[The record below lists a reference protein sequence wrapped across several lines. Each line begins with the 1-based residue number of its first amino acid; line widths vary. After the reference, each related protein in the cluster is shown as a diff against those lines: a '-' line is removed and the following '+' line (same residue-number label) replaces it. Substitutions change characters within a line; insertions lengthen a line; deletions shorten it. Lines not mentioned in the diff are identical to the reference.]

1 MNESQT
7 RLDKIDPK
15 LKLAGWNVTDDSR
28 IITEYVIAKGKISFS
43 EKPKILKADY
53 ILSYKGVKLAI
64 VEAKSDELPVG
75 EGVMQAKLYA
85 QMMRIR
91 YSYATNGDE
100 IYEIDMETGTEG
112 LVPHFPSPDE
122 LWHRTF
128 GSVNE
133 WRDKFHAQPFY
144 IDEGRKLRY
153 YQEIAVNRVLEA
165 IATGENRILLTLA
178 TGTGK
183 TLLAFQ
189 IAWKLFH
196 TRWNLSCSLN
206 EAEMS
211 TVETRR
217 PRILFL
223 ADRNILANQ
232 AFNGFGGFSKMDE
245 NSVVRISPKSIK
257 KKGGIVPKNGSI
269 FFTIFQ
275 TFDTGEGEPHF
286 GQYPPDFF
294 DLIIIDE
301 CHRGGAND
309 ESRWRRIM
317 EYFAPAVQ
325 LGLTATPRR
334 DVNADTY
341 EYFGKPVFEYSLK
354 EGINDGYLTPFRH
367 VVLQSNIDNYLYQP
381 TDIIEDGDIDEVEKL
396 VKGKTYSE
404 TDFYQG
410 KIEIR
415 QRDEVR
421 VKEFMSQIGKTEKT
435 LVFCYTQA
443 HAAAIR
449 DMINQQKKVNN
460 ALYCVRVTANDGETG
475 ETYLKDF
482 QDNEKTIPTIL
493 TTSQKL
499 STGVDALN
507 VRNIVLMRPVNSMI
521 EFKQIIGRGTRCF
534 DGKFYFTIYDFV
546 EAYKKFADPAWDG
559 IPVCSKCGN
568 DPCTC
573 EKKTPPPPYPCPEC
587 GQTPCVCEP
596 IITDPCPVCG
606 KTPCVC
612 EKQIEP
618 CPKCGNLPC
627 TCPKKKMLKITLSD
641 GRTRQIQ
648 HIKTNFF
655 WDADG
660 KPISAQDFLEKMFGQ
675 LPEFF
680 NSEEEL
686 RQLWADPYTRKVLLG
701 KMADVG
707 YGEEVL
713 KAVQAIISAENSD
726 LYDVL
731 EYIAY
736 AKEPVERTH
745 RAGNAQN
752 HIYVGLN
759 DHQKEFVN
767 FVLAKYIESGVSEL
781 SIDNLPELL
790 KFKYGTALD
799 GINTLGNMQI
809 TQNTFVG
816 FQKYLYGA

>member
-1 MNESQT
+1 MNETQT

-28 IITEYVIAKGKISFS
+28 IITEYVIAKGKISQS

-64 VEAKSDELPVG
+64 VEAKSDEQIVG

-85 QMMRIR
+85 QMMHIR
-91 YSYATNGDE
+91 YTYATNGDE
-100 IYEIDMETGTEG
+100 MYEIDMETGTEG
-112 LVPHFPSPDE
+112 PVTEFPSPE
-122 LWHRTF
+122 NLWNRTF
-128 GSVNE
+128 GDVNK
-133 WRDKFHAQPFY
+133 WRDKFYAEPFY
-144 IDEGRKLRY
+144 IDEGKKLRY

-165 IATGENRILLTLA
+165 IANEKTRILLTLA

-183 TLLAFQ
+183 TMLAFQ
-189 IAWKLFH
+189 IAWKLYQ
-196 TRWNLSCSLN
+196 TRWNISKS
-206 EAEMS
+206 E
-211 TVETRR
+211 RR

-245 NSVVRISPKSIK
+245 NSVTRISPKSIK
-257 KKGGIVPKNGSI
+257 KKGGQVPKDASV

-275 TFDTGEGEPHF
+275 TFDSGDAEPHF
-286 GQYPPDFF
+286 GQYPQDFF
-294 DLIIIDE
+294 DFIIIDE
-301 CHRGGAND
+301 CHRGGASD

-317 EYFAPAVQ
+317 EYFSPAVQ

-341 EYFGKPVFEYSLK
+341 DYFGKPVFEYSLK

-367 VVLQSNIDNYLYQP
+367 VVLQSNIDNYVYQP
-381 TDIIEDGDIDEVEKL
+381 TDTIVDGDIDEVEKL
-396 VKGKTYSE
+396 VKGKTYVE

-410 KIEIR
+410 KIEIK
-415 QRDEVR
+415 QRDEAR
-421 VKEFMSQIGKTEKT
+421 VKEFMKNMGKTEKT
-435 LVFCYTQA
+435 LIFCYTQA

-449 DMINQQKKVNN
+449 DLINQQKKVNN
-460 ALYCVRVTANDGETG
+460 ALYCVRVTANDGEQG
-475 ETYLKDF
+475 ENYLKEF

-507 VRNIVLMRPVNSMI
+507 VRNIVLLRPINSMI

-559 IPVCSKCGN
+559 LPVCSKCGE

-573 EKKTPPPPYPCPEC
+573 EKKPQPYPCPEC
-587 GQTPCVCEP
+587 GEIPCVCE
-596 IITDPCPVCG
+596 TTTEPCPVCG
-606 KTPCVC
+606 QDPCTC
-612 EKQIEP
+612 PKQTEP

-627 TCPKKKMLKITLSD
+627 TCEKKRILKVNLSD

-648 HIKTNFF
+648 HIKTDFF

-675 LPEFF
+675 LPDFF
-680 NSEEEL
+680 SDEEEL
-686 RQLWADPYTRKVLLG
+686 RKTWSDPYTRKVLLG

-707 YGEEVL
+707 YDDEVL
-713 KAVQAIISAENSD
+713 KKVQTIINAENSD

-731 EYIAY
+731 EYIAF
-736 AKEPVERTH
+736 AKEPVERAH
-745 RAGNAQN
+745 RAGNAQS

-759 DHQKEFVN
+759 DRQKEFVN

-790 KFKYGTALD
+790 KFKYGTAMD
-799 GINTLGNMQI
+799 GIRELGDIQI

>member
-15 LKLAGWNVTDDSR
+15 LKQAGWNVTDDSR
-28 IITEYVIAKGKISFS
+28 IITEYVIAKGKISIS
-43 EKPKILKADY
+43 EKQKILKADY

-91 YSYATNGDE
+91 YTYATNGNE
-100 IYEIDMETGTEG
+100 IYEIDMETGEE
-112 LVPHFPSPDE
+112 VPVAEFPSPE
-122 LWHRTF
+122 NLWNRTF
-128 GSVNE
+128 GDVNK
-133 WRDKFHAQPFY
+133 WRDKFYAEPFY
-144 IDEGRKLRY
+144 IDEGKKLRY

-165 IATGENRILLTLA
+165 IANEKTRILLTLA

-189 IAWKLFH
+189 IAWKLYQ
-196 TRWNLSCSLN
+196 TRWNISKS
-206 EAEMS
+206 E
-211 TVETRR
+211 RR

-245 NSVVRISPKSIK
+245 NSVTRISPKSIK
-257 KKGGIVPKNGSI
+257 KKGGQVPKNASV

-275 TFDTGEGEPHF
+275 TFDSGEAEPHF
-286 GQYPPDFF
+286 GQYPQDFF
-294 DLIIIDE
+294 DFIIIDE
-301 CHRGGAND
+301 CHRGGASD

-317 EYFAPAVQ
+317 EYFSPAVQ

-341 EYFGKPVFEYSLK
+341 DYFGKPVFEYSLK

-367 VVLQSNIDNYLYQP
+367 VVLQSNIDNYVYQP
-381 TDIIEDGDIDEVEKL
+381 TDTIVDGDIDEVEKL
-396 VKGKTYSE
+396 VKGKTYVE

-410 KIEIR
+410 KIEIK
-415 QRDEVR
+415 QRDEAR
-421 VKEFMSQIGKTEKT
+421 VKEFMKNMGKTEKT
-435 LVFCYTQA
+435 LIFCYTQA

-449 DMINQQKKVNN
+449 DLINQQKKVNN
-460 ALYCVRVTANDGETG
+460 ALYCVRVTANDGEQG
-475 ETYLKDF
+475 ENYLKEF

-507 VRNIVLMRPVNSMI
+507 VRNIVLLRPINSMI

-534 DGKFYFTIYDFV
+534 DGKFYFTIFDFV

-559 IPVCSKCGN
+559 LPVCSKCGE

-573 EKKTPPPPYPCPEC
+573 EKKPQPYPCPEC
-587 GQTPCVCEP
+587 GEIPCVCE
-596 IITDPCPVCG
+596 TTTEPCPVCG
-606 KTPCVC
+606 QDPCTC
-612 EKQIEP
+612 PKQTEP

-627 TCPKKKMLKITLSD
+627 TCVKKRSLIVNLSD

-648 HIKTNFF
+648 HIKTDFF
-655 WDADG
+655 WNADG

-675 LPEFF
+675 LPNFF
-680 NSEEEL
+680 SDEEEL
-686 RQLWADPYTRKVLLG
+686 RKTWSDPYTRKVLLG

-707 YGEEVL
+707 YDDEVL
-713 KAVQAIISAENSD
+713 KKVQTIINAENSD

-731 EYIAY
+731 EYIAF
-736 AKEPVERTH
+736 AKEPIERVQ
-745 RAGNAQN
+745 RANTAQV
-752 HIYVGLN
+752 HGYIGLN
-759 DHQKEFVN
+759 EKQKEFIN
-767 FVLAKYIESGVSEL
+767 FVLAKYIESGVNEL
-781 SIDNLPELL
+781 SVENLPELL
-790 KFKYGTALD
+790 KFKYGTAMD
-799 GINTLGNMQI
+799 GIRELGDIQI

>member
-15 LKLAGWNVTDDSR
+15 LKLSGWNVTDDSR
-28 IITEYVIAKGKISFS
+28 IITEYVIAKGKISQS

-64 VEAKSDELPVG
+64 VEAKSDEQVVG

-85 QMMRIR
+85 QMMHIR
-91 YSYATNGDE
+91 YTYATNGDE
-100 IYEIDMETGTEG
+100 IYEIDRKTGTEG
-112 LVPHFPSPDE
+112 LVAHFPTPDE
-122 LWHRTF
+122 LWNRTF
-128 GSVNE
+128 GDVNH
-133 WRDKFHAQPFY
+133 WRDAFFAEPFY
-144 IDEGRKLRY
+144 IDDNKKPRY
-153 YQEIAVNRVLEA
+153 YQELAVNRALEA
-165 IATGENRILLTLA
+165 IAAGKPRILLTLA

-183 TLLAFQ
+183 TFIAFQ

-196 TRWNLSCSLN
+196 TRWNINKSDL
-206 EAEMS
+206 
-211 TVETRR
+211 R

-232 AFNGFGGFSKMDE
+232 ATNDFGGFSKMDE
-245 NSVVRISPKSIK
+245 NTIARISPKSIK
-257 KKGGIVPKNGSI
+257 KKGGRVPKNAAV

-275 TFDTGEGEPHF
+275 TFDSGETEPHF

-309 ESRWRRIM
+309 EGRWRRIM

-341 EYFGKPVFEYSLK
+341 EYFGKPVYEYSLK

-367 VVLQSNIDNYLYQP
+367 VVLQSNIDNYVYQP
-381 TDIIEDGDIDEVEKL
+381 TDTIVDGDIDEVEKL
-396 VKGKTYSE
+396 VKGKTYVE

-410 KIEIR
+410 KIEIK
-415 QRDEVR
+415 QRDEAR
-421 VKEFMSQIGKTEKT
+421 VKEFMKNMGKTEKT
-435 LVFCYTQA
+435 LIFCYTQA

-449 DMINQQKKVNN
+449 DLINQQKKVNN
-460 ALYCVRVTANDGETG
+460 ALYCVRVTANDGEQG
-475 ETYLKDF
+475 ENYLKEF

-507 VRNIVLMRPVNSMI
+507 VRNIVLLRPINSMI

-559 IPVCSKCGN
+559 LPVCSKCGE

-573 EKKTPPPPYPCPEC
+573 EKKPQPYPCPEC
-587 GQTPCVCEP
+587 GEIPCVCE
-596 IITDPCPVCG
+596 TTTEPCPVCG
-606 KTPCVC
+606 QDPCTC
-612 EKQIEP
+612 PKQTEP

-627 TCPKKKMLKITLSD
+627 TCEKKRILKVNLSD

-648 HIKTNFF
+648 HIKTDFF

-675 LPEFF
+675 LPDFF
-680 NSEEEL
+680 SDEEEL
-686 RQLWADPYTRKVLLG
+686 RKTWSDPYTRKVLLG

-707 YGEEVL
+707 YDDEVL
-713 KAVQAIISAENSD
+713 KKVQTIINAENSD

-731 EYIAY
+731 EYIAF
-736 AKEPVERTH
+736 AKEPIERVQ
-745 RAGNAQN
+745 RANTAQA
-752 HIYVGLN
+752 HGYIGLN
-759 DHQKEFVN
+759 EKQKEFIN
-767 FVLAKYIESGVSEL
+767 FVLAKYIESGVNEL
-781 SIDNLPELL
+781 SIENLPELL
-790 KFKYGTALD
+790 KFKYGTAMD
-799 GINTLGNMQI
+799 GIRELGDIQI

>member
-28 IITEYVIAKGKISFS
+28 IITEYVIAKGKISQS

-64 VEAKSDELPVG
+64 VEAKSDEQIVG

-85 QMMRIR
+85 QMMHIR
-91 YSYATNGDE
+91 YTYATNGDE
-100 IYEIDMETGTEG
+100 MYEIDMETGTEG
-112 LVPHFPSPDE
+112 LVPHFPTPDE
-122 LWHRTF
+122 LWNRTF
-128 GSVNE
+128 GDVNK
-133 WRDKFHAQPFY
+133 WRDAFFAEPFY
-144 IDEGRKLRY
+144 IDDNKKPRY
-153 YQEIAVNRVLEA
+153 YQELAVNRALEA
-165 IATGENRILLTLA
+165 IAAGKQRILLTLA

-183 TLLAFQ
+183 TFIAFQ
-189 IAWKLFH
+189 IAWKLFR
-196 TRWNLSCSLN
+196 TRWNISKSAL
-206 EAEMS
+206 
-211 TVETRR
+211 R

-232 AFNGFGGFSKMDE
+232 ATNDFGGFSKLDE
-245 NSVVRISPKSIK
+245 NTIARISPKSIK
-257 KKGGIVPKNGSI
+257 KKGGRVPKNAAV

-275 TFDTGEGEPHF
+275 TFDSGETEPHF

-309 ESRWRRIM
+309 EGRWRRIM

-341 EYFGKPVFEYSLK
+341 EYFGKPVYEYSLK

-367 VVLQSNIDNYLYQP
+367 VVMQSNIDNYLYQP
-381 TDIIEDGDIDEVEKL
+381 TDIIEDGDIEEVEKL

-421 VKEFMSQIGKTEKT
+421 VKEFMKCIGKTEKT

-449 DMINQQKKVNN
+449 DLINQQTQVKNP
-460 ALYCVRVTANDGETG
+460 LYCVRVTSNDGAQG
-475 ETYLKDF
+475 ETYLNEFK
-482 QDNEKTIPTIL
+482 DNEKTIPTIL

-507 VRNIVLMRPVNSMI
+507 IRNIILLRPINSMI
-521 EFKQIIGRGTRCF
+521 EFKQIVGRGTRCF
-534 DGKFYFTIYDFV
+534 DGKFYFTVYDFV
-546 EAYKKFADPAWDG
+546 EAYKKYADPAWDG
-559 IPVCSKCGN
+559 LPVCSKCGN

-573 EKKTPPPPYPCPEC
+573 NKPPQPYPCEVC
-587 GQTPCVCEP
+587 GQTPCVCET
-596 IITDPCPVCG
+596 ILTDPCLVCG
-606 KTPCVC
+606 KVPCVC

-618 CPKCGNLPC
+618 CPACGNLPC
-627 TCPKKKMLKITLSD
+627 TCPKKKALKIKLSD
-641 GRTRQIQ
+641 GRVRQIQ
-648 HIKTNFF
+648 HIKTNYF

-675 LPEFF
+675 LPGFF
-680 NSEEEL
+680 SSEEEL
-686 RQLWADPYTRKVLLG
+686 RQIWADPYTRKVLLG

-713 KAVQAIISAENSD
+713 KNVQTIINAENSD

-736 AKEPVERTH
+736 AKEPVERAH
-745 RAGNAQN
+745 RAGIAQN
-752 HIYVGLN
+752 HVYIGLN
-759 DHQKEFVN
+759 DRQKEFVN
-767 FVLAKYIESGVSEL
+767 FVLSKYIESGVNEL

-790 KFKYGTALD
+790 KFKYGTAMD
-799 GINTLGNMQI
+799 GIRELGNIQI

>member
-15 LKLAGWNVTDDSR
+15 LKQAGWNVTDDSR
-28 IITEYVIAKGKISFS
+28 IITEYVIAKGKISIS
-43 EKPKILKADY
+43 EKQKILKADY

-91 YSYATNGDE
+91 YAYATNGNE
-100 IYEIDMETGTEG
+100 IYEIDRKTGEEGPVTE
-112 LVPHFPSPDE
+112 FPSPE
-122 LWHRTF
+122 ILWNRTF
-128 GSVNE
+128 GDVNE
-133 WRDKFHAQPFY
+133 WRDKFYAEPFY
-144 IDEGRKLRY
+144 IDEGKKLRY

-165 IATGENRILLTLA
+165 IANEKIRILLTLA

-183 TLLAFQ
+183 TMLAFQ
-189 IAWKLFH
+189 IAWKLYQ
-196 TRWNLSCSLN
+196 TRWNISKS
-206 EAEMS
+206 E
-211 TVETRR
+211 RR

-245 NSVVRISPKSIK
+245 NSVTRISPKSIK
-257 KKGGIVPKNGSI
+257 KKGGQVPKNASV

-275 TFDTGEGEPHF
+275 TFDSGDAEPHF
-286 GQYPPDFF
+286 GQYPQDFF
-294 DLIIIDE
+294 DFIIIDE
-301 CHRGGAND
+301 CHRGGASD

-317 EYFAPAVQ
+317 EYFSPAVQ

-341 EYFGKPVFEYSLK
+341 DYFGKPVFEYSLK

-367 VVLQSNIDNYLYQP
+367 VVLQSNIDNYVYQP
-381 TDIIEDGDIDEVEKL
+381 TDTIVDGDIDEVEKL
-396 VKGKTYSE
+396 VKGKTYVE

-410 KIEIR
+410 KIEIK
-415 QRDEVR
+415 QRDEAR
-421 VKEFMSQIGKTEKT
+421 VKEFMKNMGKTEKT
-435 LVFCYTQA
+435 LIFCYTQA

-449 DMINQQKKVNN
+449 DLINQQKKVNN
-460 ALYCVRVTANDGETG
+460 ALYCVRVTANDGEQG
-475 ETYLKDF
+475 ENYLKEF

-507 VRNIVLMRPVNSMI
+507 VRNIVLLRPINSMI

-534 DGKFYFTIYDFV
+534 DGKSYFTIYDFV

-559 IPVCSKCGN
+559 LPVCSKCGE

-573 EKKTPPPPYPCPEC
+573 EKKPQPYPCPEC
-587 GQTPCVCEP
+587 GEIPCVCE
-596 IITDPCPVCG
+596 TTTEPCPVCG
-606 KTPCVC
+606 QDPCTC
-612 EKQIEP
+612 PKQTEP

-627 TCPKKKMLKITLSD
+627 TCVKKRSLIVNLSD

-648 HIKTNFF
+648 HIKTDFF

-675 LPEFF
+675 LPDFF
-680 NSEEEL
+680 SDEEEL
-686 RQLWADPYTRKVLLG
+686 RKTWSDPYTRKVLLG

-707 YGEEVL
+707 YDDEVL
-713 KAVQAIISAENSD
+713 KKVQTIINAENSD

-731 EYIAY
+731 EYIAF
-736 AKEPVERTH
+736 AKEPIERLQ
-745 RAGNAQN
+745 RANTAQA
-752 HIYVGLN
+752 HGYIGLN
-759 DHQKEFVN
+759 EKQKEFIN
-767 FVLAKYIESGVSEL
+767 FVLAKYIESGVNEL
-781 SIDNLPELL
+781 SIENLPELL
-790 KFKYGTALD
+790 KFKYGTAMD
-799 GINTLGNMQI
+799 GIRELGDIQI

>member
-15 LKLAGWNVTDDSR
+15 LKQAGWNVTDDSR
-28 IITEYVIAKGKISFS
+28 IITEYVIAKGKISIS
-43 EKPKILKADY
+43 EKQKILKADY

-91 YSYATNGDE
+91 YTYATNGNE
-100 IYEIDMETGTEG
+100 IYEIDMETGEEGPVTE
-112 LVPHFPSPDE
+112 FPSPE
-122 LWHRTF
+122 NLWNRTF
-128 GSVNE
+128 GDVNK
-133 WRDKFHAQPFY
+133 WRDKFYAEPFY
-144 IDEGRKLRY
+144 IDEGKKLRY

-165 IATGENRILLTLA
+165 IANEKTRILLTLA

-183 TLLAFQ
+183 TMLAFQ
-189 IAWKLFH
+189 IAWKLYQ
-196 TRWNLSCSLN
+196 TRWNISKS
-206 EAEMS
+206 E
-211 TVETRR
+211 RR

-245 NSVVRISPKSIK
+245 NSVTRISPKSIK
-257 KKGGIVPKNGSI
+257 KKGGQVPKNASV

-275 TFDTGEGEPHF
+275 TFDSGDAEPHF
-286 GQYPPDFF
+286 GQYPQDFF
-294 DLIIIDE
+294 DFIIIDE
-301 CHRGGAND
+301 CHRGGASD

-317 EYFAPAVQ
+317 EYFSPAVQ

-341 EYFGKPVFEYSLK
+341 DYFGKPVFEYSLK

-367 VVLQSNIDNYLYQP
+367 VVLQSNIDNYVYQP
-381 TDIIEDGDIDEVEKL
+381 TDTIVDGDIDEVEKL
-396 VKGKTYSE
+396 VKGKTYVE

-410 KIEIR
+410 KIEIK
-415 QRDEVR
+415 QRDEAR
-421 VKEFMSQIGKTEKT
+421 VKEFMKNMGKTEKT
-435 LVFCYTQA
+435 LIFCYTQA

-449 DMINQQKKVNN
+449 DLINQQKKVNN
-460 ALYCVRVTANDGETG
+460 ALYCVRVTANDGEQG
-475 ETYLKDF
+475 ENYLKEF

-507 VRNIVLMRPVNSMI
+507 VRNIVLLRPINSMI

-559 IPVCSKCGN
+559 LPVCSKCGE

-573 EKKTPPPPYPCPEC
+573 EKKPQPYPCPEC
-587 GQTPCVCEP
+587 GEIPCVCE
-596 IITDPCPVCG
+596 TTTEPCPVCG
-606 KTPCVC
+606 QDPCTC
-612 EKQIEP
+612 PKQTEP

-627 TCPKKKMLKITLSD
+627 TCVKKRSLIVNLSD

-648 HIKTNFF
+648 HIKTDFF

-675 LPEFF
+675 LPDFF
-680 NSEEEL
+680 SDEEEL
-686 RQLWADPYTRKVLLG
+686 RKTWSDPYTRKVLLG

-707 YGEEVL
+707 YDDEVL
-713 KAVQAIISAENSD
+713 KKVQTIINAENSD

-731 EYIAY
+731 EYIAF
-736 AKEPVERTH
+736 AKEPIERVQ
-745 RAGNAQN
+745 RATTAQV
-752 HIYVGLN
+752 HGYIGLN
-759 DHQKEFVN
+759 EKQKEFIN
-767 FVLAKYIESGVSEL
+767 FVLAKYIESGVNEL
-781 SIDNLPELL
+781 SIENLPELL
-790 KFKYGTALD
+790 KFKYGTAMD
-799 GINTLGNMQI
+799 GIRELGDIQI

>member
-15 LKLAGWNVTDDSR
+15 LKQAGWNVTDDSR
-28 IITEYVIAKGKISFS
+28 IITEYVIAKGKISIS
-43 EKPKILKADY
+43 EKQKILKADY

-64 VEAKSDELPVG
+64 VEAKSDELSVG

-91 YSYATNGDE
+91 YSYSTNGNE
-100 IYEIDMETGTEG
+100 IYEIDMETGEEGPVTE
-112 LVPHFPSPDE
+112 FPSPE
-122 LWHRTF
+122 NLWNRTF
-128 GSVNE
+128 GDVNK
-133 WRDKFHAQPFY
+133 WRDKFYAEPFY
-144 IDEGRKLRY
+144 IDEGKKLRY

-165 IATGENRILLTLA
+165 IANEKTRILLTLA

-183 TLLAFQ
+183 TMLAFQ
-189 IAWKLFH
+189 IAWKLYQ
-196 TRWNLSCSLN
+196 TRWNISKS
-206 EAEMS
+206 E
-211 TVETRR
+211 RR

-245 NSVVRISPKSIK
+245 NSVTRISPKSIK
-257 KKGGIVPKNGSI
+257 KKDGQVPKNASV

-275 TFDTGEGEPHF
+275 TFDSGDAEPHF
-286 GQYPPDFF
+286 GQYPQDFF
-294 DLIIIDE
+294 DFIIIDE
-301 CHRGGAND
+301 CHRGGASD

-317 EYFAPAVQ
+317 EYFSPAVQ

-341 EYFGKPVFEYSLK
+341 DYFGKPVFEYSLK

-367 VVLQSNIDNYLYQP
+367 VVLQSNIDNYVYQP
-381 TDIIEDGDIDEVEKL
+381 TDTIVDGDIDEVEKL
-396 VKGKTYSE
+396 VKGKTYVE

-410 KIEIR
+410 KIEIK
-415 QRDEVR
+415 QRDEAR
-421 VKEFMSQIGKTEKT
+421 VKEFMKNMGKTEKT
-435 LVFCYTQA
+435 LIFCYTQA

-449 DMINQQKKVNN
+449 DLINQQKKVNN
-460 ALYCVRVTANDGETG
+460 ALYCVRVTANDGEQG
-475 ETYLKDF
+475 ENYLKEF

-507 VRNIVLMRPVNSMI
+507 VRNIVLLRPINSMI

-559 IPVCSKCGN
+559 LPVCSKCGE

-573 EKKTPPPPYPCPEC
+573 EKKPQPYPCPEC
-587 GQTPCVCEP
+587 GEIPCVCE
-596 IITDPCPVCG
+596 TTTEPCPVCG
-606 KTPCVC
+606 QDPCTC
-612 EKQIEP
+612 PKQTEP

-627 TCPKKKMLKITLSD
+627 TCVKKRSLIVNLSD

-648 HIKTNFF
+648 HIKTDFF

-660 KPISAQDFLEKMFGQ
+660 KSISAQDFLEKMFGQ
-675 LPEFF
+675 LPDFF
-680 NSEEEL
+680 SDEEEL
-686 RQLWADPYTRKVLLG
+686 RKTWSDPYTRKVLLG

-707 YGEEVL
+707 YDDEVL
-713 KAVQAIISAENSD
+713 KKVQTIINAENSD

-731 EYIAY
+731 EYIAF
-736 AKEPVERTH
+736 AKEPIERVQ
-745 RAGNAQN
+745 RATTAQV
-752 HIYVGLN
+752 HGYIGLN
-759 DHQKEFVN
+759 EKQKEFIN
-767 FVLAKYIESGVSEL
+767 FVLAKYIESGVNEL
-781 SIDNLPELL
+781 SIENLPELL
-790 KFKYGTALD
+790 KFKYGTAMD
-799 GINTLGNMQI
+799 GIRELGDIQI

>member
-15 LKLAGWNVTDDSR
+15 LKLSGWNVTDDSR
-28 IITEYVIAKGKISFS
+28 IITEYVIAKGKISQS

-64 VEAKSDELPVG
+64 VEAKSDEQVVG

-85 QMMRIR
+85 QMMHIR
-91 YSYATNGDE
+91 YTYATNGDE
-100 IYEIDMETGTEG
+100 IYEIDRKTGTEG
-112 LVPHFPSPDE
+112 LVAHFPTPDE
-122 LWHRTF
+122 LWNRTF
-128 GSVNE
+128 GDVNH
-133 WRDKFHAQPFY
+133 WRDAFFAEPFY
-144 IDEGRKLRY
+144 IDDNKKPRY
-153 YQEIAVNRVLEA
+153 YQELAVNRALEA
-165 IATGENRILLTLA
+165 IAAGKPRILLTLA

-183 TLLAFQ
+183 TFIAFQ

-196 TRWNLSCSLN
+196 TRWNINKSDL
-206 EAEMS
+206 
-211 TVETRR
+211 R

-232 AFNGFGGFSKMDE
+232 ATNDFGGFSKMDE
-245 NSVVRISPKSIK
+245 NTIARISPKSIK
-257 KKGGIVPKNGSI
+257 KKGGRVPKNAAV

-275 TFDTGEGEPHF
+275 TFDSGETEPHF

-309 ESRWRRIM
+309 EGRWRRIM

-341 EYFGKPVFEYSLK
+341 EYFGKPVYEYSLK

-367 VVLQSNIDNYLYQP
+367 VVLQSNIDNYVYQP
-381 TDIIEDGDIDEVEKL
+381 TDTIVDGDIDEVEKL
-396 VKGKTYSE
+396 VKGKTYVE

-410 KIEIR
+410 KIEIK
-415 QRDEVR
+415 QRDEAR
-421 VKEFMSQIGKTEKT
+421 VKEFMKNMGKTEKT
-435 LVFCYTQA
+435 LIFCYTQA

-449 DMINQQKKVNN
+449 DLINQQKKVNN
-460 ALYCVRVTANDGETG
+460 ALYCVRVTANDGEQG
-475 ETYLKDF
+475 ENYLKEF

-507 VRNIVLMRPVNSMI
+507 VRNIVLLRPINSMI

-559 IPVCSKCGN
+559 LPVCSKCGE

-573 EKKTPPPPYPCPEC
+573 EKKPQPYPCPEC
-587 GQTPCVCEP
+587 GEIPCVCE
-596 IITDPCPVCG
+596 TTTEPCPVCG
-606 KTPCVC
+606 QDPCTC
-612 EKQIEP
+612 PKQTEP

-627 TCPKKKMLKITLSD
+627 TCEKKRILKVNLSD

-648 HIKTNFF
+648 HIKTDFF

-675 LPEFF
+675 LPDFF
-680 NSEEEL
+680 SDEEEL
-686 RQLWADPYTRKVLLG
+686 RKTWSDPYTRKVLLG

-707 YGEEVL
+707 YDDEVL
-713 KAVQAIISAENSD
+713 KKVQTIINAENSD

-731 EYIAY
+731 EYIAF
-736 AKEPVERTH
+736 AKEPVERAH
-745 RAGNAQN
+745 RAGNAQS

-759 DHQKEFVN
+759 DRQKEFVN

-790 KFKYGTALD
+790 KFKYGTAMD
-799 GINTLGNMQI
+799 GIRELGDIQI